1 MTAMPAGR
9 TRARTRYAEEGHL
22 TGELLDRQLEQA
34 AAACGSRTA
43 IVDGAHRLTYHEMF
57 QRVESLAH
65 ALRGRGIGPGD
76 VVSFQLPN
84 WWEASVVHFATIR
97 IGAISNPLVPIL
109 RHRELRFMLQQ
120 AGSKIVFV
128 PSTFRGFDHAALAS
142 RLCDE
147 VATLEAMVTVRG
159 ARDQAL
165 TFDGLLGEGT
175 RLAESNGGGEP
186 APVRSADDPVLLLYT
201 SGTESRPKGVVH
213 SHNGLVYE
221 NRTMIERYSL
231 SERDAVFMPSPV
243 THISGLLYGI
253 HLPVA
258 LRTKVALLDQWR
270 PEQGRDLIRT
280 ENCTFTVGATPFLS
294 GLVDV
299 GPENGAGTSLRYFV
313 CGGAD
318 VPPQLIRLADEKLKC
333 VAVRAYGSTEFP
345 TLSAGGPGDSVER
358 RATTDGQILGAAEAR
373 VLTGDD
379 TVAPPGV
386 VGDLY
391 VRGPEAFLG
400 YLDASDTDAT
410 IGPDDWISTGD
421 QAVIDAG
428 GYVRITG
435 RTKDI
440 ILRGGENISAKEVEE
455 ILGEHPAIRE
465 VAVVAM
471 PDKVLTEKACAFV
484 VPRPGA
490 TLDLGELVRHLESTN
505 TARQKFPER
514 LELVESLPKTASGKV
529 QKVVLRQIVK
539 ERLAAEQRAALST
552 DS

>member
-1 MTAMPAGR
+1 MTD
-9 TRARTRYAEEGHL
+9 
-22 TGELLDRQLEQA
+22 ELLDRQLEQA
-34 AAACGSRTA
+34 AASRGSRTA
-43 IVDGAHRLTYHEMF
+43 IVDGAHRLTYADLF
-57 QRVESLAH
+57 RRVESLAH
-65 ALRGRGIGPGD
+65 AMRERGIGPGD

-97 IGAISNPLVPIL
+97 LGAVSNPLVPIL
-109 RHRELRFMLQQ
+109 RHRELEFMLRQ
-120 AGSKIVFV
+120 ADSKMLFV
-128 PSTFRGFDHAALAS
+128 PSRHRGFDYAALAS
-142 RLCDE
+142 RLCHE
-147 VATLEAMVTVRG
+147 LPSLEAMVVVRG
-159 ARDQAL
+159 AHGRAL
-165 TFDGLLGEGT
+165 TFDGLLEAG
-175 RLAESNGGGEP
+175 APFAEP
-186 APVRSADDPVLLLYT
+186 AGATGRSADDPALLMYT

-221 NRTMIERYSL
+221 NRTMIVRYAL
-231 SERDAVFMPSPV
+231 SDRDAVFMPSPV

-270 PEQGRDLIRT
+270 PERGRDLVSA
-280 ENCTFTVGATPFLS
+280 ENCTFTVGATPFLN
-294 GLVDV
+294 GLVDAE
-299 GPENGAGTSLRYFV
+299 PEDGSGSSLRYFV

-318 VPPQLIRLADEKLKC
+318 VPPHLVRLADEKLKC
-333 VAVRAYGSTEFP
+333 VVVRAYGSTEFP
-345 TLSAGGPGDSVER
+345 TLSAGSPGDSVER
-358 RATTDGQILGAAEAR
+358 RANTDGQIIGAAEAR
-373 VLTGDD
+373 VMTDD
-379 TVAPPGV
+379 GTVAPPGV
-386 VGDLY
+386 AGDLY

-400 YLDASDTDAT
+400 YLDAKDTEAA
-410 IGPDDWISTGD
+410 IGPDGWISTGD
-421 QAVIDAG
+421 QAVVDTE

-471 PDKVLTEKACAFV
+471 PDEVLTEKACAFV

-490 TLDLGELVRHLESTN
+490 ALGLGDVVRYLESTG

-529 QKVVLRQIVK
+529 QKVILRQMVK
-539 ERLAAEQRAALST
+539 ERLAAEQAASRT
-552 DS
+552 GS

>member
-1 MTAMPAGR
+1 M
-9 TRARTRYAEEGHL
+9 YAEQGHL
-22 TGELLDRQLEQA
+22 TDELLDQQLAQA
-34 AAACGSRTA
+34 ATACGSRTA
-43 IVDGAHRLTYHEMF
+43 IVDGAQRLTYRDLF
-57 QRVESLAH
+57 RRVESLAH
-65 ALRGRGIGPGD
+65 AMRERGIGPGD

-84 WWEASVVHFATIR
+84 WWEASAVHFATIR
-97 IGAISNPLVPIL
+97 IGAVSNPLVPIL
-109 RHRELRFMLQQ
+109 RQRELRFMLQQ
-120 AGSKIVFV
+120 ARSKMLFV
-128 PSTFRGFDHAALAS
+128 PSTYREFDHAALAGKLS
-142 RLCDE
+142 DE
-147 VATLEAMVTVRG
+147 LTSLETIVVVRG

-175 RLAESNGGGEP
+175 PFTDSHVDSGKP
-186 APVRSADDPVLLLYT
+186 PVRSADDPVLLLYT

-221 NRTMIERYSL
+221 NRTMIARYSL
-231 SERDAVFMPSPV
+231 SERDTVFMPSPV

-258 LRTKVALLDQWR
+258 LRTKVVLLDQWR

-294 GLVDV
+294 GLVDAE
-299 GPENGAGTSLRYFV
+299 PEDGAGSSLRYFV

-318 VPPQLIRLADEKLKC
+318 VPPHLVRLADDKLKC

-345 TLSAGGPGDSVER
+345 TLSAGSPGDSVER

-373 VLTGDD
+373 VMTDGD
-379 TVAPPGV
+379 TVVPPGV
-386 VGDLY
+386 AGDLY

-400 YLDASDTDAT
+400 YLDASDTEAT
-410 IGPDDWISTGD
+410 IGRDGWISTGD
-421 QAVIDAG
+421 QAVIDAE
-428 GYVRITG
+428 GYVCITG

-455 ILGEHPAIRE
+455 ILGEHPAVWE

-484 VPRPGA
+484 VTRPGA
-490 TLDLGELVRHLESTN
+490 TLDLDDLIRHLESTD

-529 QKVVLRQIVK
+529 QKVVLRQMVK
-539 ERLAAEQRAALST
+539 ERLAAERQAAVRT

>member
-1 MTAMPAGR
+1 M
-9 TRARTRYAEEGHL
+9 
-22 TGELLDRQLEQA
+22 LDRQLEQA

-43 IVDGAHRLTYHEMF
+43 IVDGAQRLTYGNLF
-57 QRVESLAH
+57 RRVESLAN
-65 ALRGRGIGPGD
+65 AMRGRGIGPGD

-109 RHRELRFMLQQ
+109 RQRELRFMLRQ
-120 AGSKIVFV
+120 ARSKIVFV
-128 PSTFRGFDHAALAS
+128 PSTYRGFDHAALAS
-142 RLCDE
+142 RLCAE
-147 VATLEAMVTVRG
+147 VATLETMVVVRG

-165 TFDGLLGEGT
+165 TFDGLLGEG
-175 RLAESNGGGEP
+175 
-186 APVRSADDPVLLLYT
+186 APSTGPNVPDEQVVVRSADDPVLLLYT

-213 SHNGLVYE
+213 SHNSLVYE

-231 SERDAVFMPSPV
+231 SDRDSVFMPSPV

-258 LRTKVALLDQWR
+258 LRTKVVLLDQWR
-270 PEQGRDLIRT
+270 PERGRDLIRT

-294 GLVDV
+294 GLVEAE
-299 GPENGAGTSLRYFV
+299 PENGAGSSLRCFV

-373 VLTGDD
+373 VLTDGG

-386 VGDLY
+386 AGDLY

-400 YLDASDTDAT
+400 YLDVSETEAT
-410 IGPDDWISTGD
+410 IGPDGWISTGD
-421 QAVIDAG
+421 QAVIDAEG
-428 GYVRITG
+428 HVRITG

-471 PDKVLTEKACAFV
+471 PDRVLTEKACAFV
-484 VPRPGA
+484 VARPGA
-490 TLDLGELVRHLESTN
+490 RLDLDDLVRHLESTD

-529 QKVVLRQIVK
+529 QKVVLRQLVK
-539 ERLAAEQRAALST
+539 ERLAAEQAALRT